1 MFFSEEK
8 RAFDPAMQEML
19 NKATIEVNKDTNN
32 NNCNENY
39 SVKSIQIL
47 VTTGKSE
54 KGSVS

>member
-1 MFFSEEK
+1 
-8 RAFDPAMQEML
+8 MQEML
-19 NKATIEVNKDTNN
+19 NKATIEVNKDTN

-54 KGSVS
+54 KG

>member
-1 MFFSEEK
+1 MFFSEER

-32 NNCNENY
+32 YCNENY

-47 VTTGKSE
+47 
-54 KGSVS
+54 